1 MKNYAINQ
9 DRPQDV
15 GAINNLVKILI
26 KKILKIYIYVN
37 YLKKIICLQF
47 GLASALETLCGQ
59 ANGAKQFEKLGEHT
73 YTGIFSL
80 LIVSIPLS
88 ILWSYMGEI
97 LSFIGQDPLVSHEA
111 GKFATWLMPALFAYA
126 TLQPLVRFFQAQSLV
141 LPLIM
146 SSMSALC
153 CHVVLCWSL
162 VFKFGL
168 GSLGAAIAIS
178 VSYWLNATVLGLYM
192 TFSSSCSKTRGR
204 ISVNVFKGM
213 REFFRFGIPSAS
225 MIWYEQP
232 LCLFFGFG
240 HRVYN
245 ITFELS
251 LMNMCVYGVE
261 LALSGGHSSFLS
273 CSLGYYRI
281 RS

>member
-1 MKNYAINQ
+1 M
-9 DRPQDV
+9 
-15 GAINNLVKILI
+15 
-26 KKILKIYIYVN
+26 
-37 YLKKIICLQF
+37 
-47 GLASALETLCGQ
+47 ETLCGQ

-80 LIVSIPLS
+80 FIVSIPLS
-88 ILWSYMGEI
+88 VLWSYMGEI
-97 LSFIGQDPLVSHEA
+97 LSFIGQDPLVSQEA
-111 GKFATWLMPALFAYA
+111 GKFATRLIPALFAYA

-192 TFSSSCSKTRGR
+192 TFSSTCSKTRGK
-204 ISVNVFKGM
+204 ISMSVFKGM
-213 REFFRFGIPSAS
+213 KEFFRFGVPSAS
-225 MIWYEQP
+225 MIWYE
-232 LCLFFGFG
+232 LF
-240 HRVYN
+240 V
-245 ITFELS
+245 
-251 LMNMCVYGVE
+251 
-261 LALSGGHSSFLS
+261 SFLV
-273 CSLGYYRI
+273 LVTL
-281 RS
+281 

>member
-1 MKNYAINQ
+1 MDTAEKALLAGGEEEVNTRDGFFPEMRRLNYIAGPMIAVNSSMYFLQVISIMMVGHLGELYLSSTAIA
-9 DRPQDV
+9 V
-15 GAINNLVKILI
+15 SFCSVTGFSLV
-26 KKILKIYIYVN
+26 
-37 YLKKIICLQF
+37 F

-240 HRVYN
+240 QS
-245 ITFELS
+245 I
-251 LMNMCVYGVE
+251 
-261 LALSGGHSSFLS
+261 
-273 CSLGYYRI
+273 
-281 RS
+281 